1 MDQRSIEKL
10 KFDRRLE
17 RRRGWVDGKD
27 VVRELESLPD
37 SADKAAAPEEREAA
51 APSEEGEAG

>member
-1 MDQRSIEKL
+1 MDQRSIERL

-27 VVRELESLPD
+27 VARELESLPD
-37 SADKAAAPEEREAA
+37 AADKVAAPEEVAA
-51 APSEEGEAG
+51 APPEEGEAG

>member
-1 MDQRSIEKL
+1 MDQRSIERL

-27 VVRELESLPD
+27 VAEKLESLPD
-37 SADKAAAPEEREAA
+37 SADKVAAPEEPEAA
-51 APSEEGEAG
+51 PPEEGEAG

>member
-37 SADKAAAPEEREAA
+37 SADKVAEPEEREAA
-51 APSEEGEAG
+51 APPEEGEAG

>member
-17 RRRGWVDGKD
+17 GRRGWVDGQEAA
-27 VVRELESLPD
+27 RELESLPD
-37 SADKAAAPEEREAA
+37 SADKVAPPDEPEAT
-51 APSEEGEAG
+51 PPEEGEAG